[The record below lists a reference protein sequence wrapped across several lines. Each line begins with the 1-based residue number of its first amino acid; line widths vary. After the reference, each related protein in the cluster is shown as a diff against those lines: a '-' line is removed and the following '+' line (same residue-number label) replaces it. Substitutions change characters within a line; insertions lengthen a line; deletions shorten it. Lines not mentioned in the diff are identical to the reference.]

1 MNIKSYLK
9 ELSPNLKY
17 LNHIENDK
25 EIIIN
30 VESKIKKLSCP
41 MCGYES
47 DSVNTKYLKKIED
60 LPINNKI
67 VNIKIMNRVMECK
80 NPNCSQKTFSEQYDF
95 MEINDTKTTR
105 LLEKI
110 REVASKYTL
119 RKAAEVLKSEG
130 IKVGKSTLG
139 NIKKTVILNIKK
151 VD

>member
-30 VESKIKKLSCP
+30 VESKIKKLRCP

-105 LLEKI
+105 LLERI

-139 NIKKTVILNIKK
+139 NIKKL
-151 VD
+151 

>member
-9 ELSPNLKY
+9 DLSSNLKY
-17 LNHIENDK
+17 LNHVENDK

-105 LLEKI
+105 LLERI

-139 NIKKTVILNIKK
+139 NIKKL
-151 VD
+151 

>member
-67 VNIKIMNRVMECK
+67 VNIKIMNRVMKCK

-139 NIKKTVILNIKK
+139 NIKKQ
-151 VD
+151 

>member
-1 MNIKSYLK
+1 MAQFSIK
-9 ELSPNLKY
+9 
-17 LNHIENDK
+17 DFF
-25 EIIIN
+25 IN
-30 VESKIKKLSCP
+30 GSVSFYSIHCP

-105 LLEKI
+105 LLERI
-110 REVASKYTL
+110 IEVASKYTL

-139 NIKKTVILNIKK
+139 NIKKL
-151 VD
+151 

>member
-60 LPINNKI
+60 LPINNTI
-67 VNIKIMNRVMECK
+67 VNIKIMNRVMDCK

-139 NIKKTVILNIKK
+139 NIKKQ
-151 VD
+151 